1 MEFGLRDWLLI
12 LGPVFIVGVLL
23 HGYWRMRSSR
33 GNLKMALDKSFLNS
47 RHDSRMDIDD
57 LELFRAE
64 LPNGGARVVSQPR
77 QEALDLDVE
86 IPVRAAP
93 VAGAAQQTPNFKA
106 KTSITERMPARRKA
120 EKIEPTIGI
129 ESDLELEPE
138 PELKPEAEPE
148 LKPKVSVDAETP
160 VQKAPT
166 MPRPSADC
174 PEKFLV
180 LYVSARHKDFG
191 GNALLT
197 CLQQQNMTFGDM
209 NIYHRLD
216 SQGRS
221 LFSLVNAVE
230 PGAFDP
236 DRMHEFKT
244 PAVSLFMRAHEMA
257 DPIAVYHQMLG
268 LAEHLATHL
277 DGVIRDEERK
287 PLTRHAMERYQEDLQ
302 AFVDTYFH

>member
-1 MEFGLRDWLLI
+1 MEFLMEFGLRDWLLV

-33 GNLKMALDKSFLNS
+33 GDLKMALDKSFLNS
-47 RHDSRMDIDD
+47 RHESRMDIDD

-64 LPNGGARVVSQPR
+64 LPNGGARVISQPK
-77 QEALDLDVE
+77 QEALDLDGE
-86 IPVRAAP
+86 IPVRVTP
-93 VAGAAQQTPNFKA
+93 VTGAVQQTANFKA
-106 KTSITERMPARRKA
+106 KTSITERMPARRKT

-129 ESDLELEPE
+129 EPDL
-138 PELKPEAEPE
+138 EPE
-148 LKPKVSVDAETP
+148 LKPKDSVDAETLA
-160 VQKAPT
+160 QTAPT

-191 GNALLT
+191 GNALLA

-209 NIYHRLD
+209 SIYHRLD